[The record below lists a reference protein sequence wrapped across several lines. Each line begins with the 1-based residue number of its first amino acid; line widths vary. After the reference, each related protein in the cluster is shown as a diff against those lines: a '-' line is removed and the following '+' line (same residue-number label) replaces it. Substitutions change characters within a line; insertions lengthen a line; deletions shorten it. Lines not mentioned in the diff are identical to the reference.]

1 MKIKQIIEVIEEVKD
16 LQLLMDMLK
25 DDGYDFDDIEKIAKI
40 DNAILVSLPNYQ
52 IYEIIKG

>member
-52 IYEIIKG
+52 MYEIIKG